1 MNYDKLGNL
10 KYKDLKVIALELDLP
25 IKRSKSELFNYIKKT
40 FKDYENYKK
49 KTDRYIKIKK
59 LGQKSKDSITYLV
72 TTNHQNEF
80 AMKTFRK
87 NKSSTKI
94 KKESEFQRSCYDVG
108 ISPRI
113 IEIDTVSN
121 FIIMEKLD
129 MHLYDLIL
137 EQNNE
142 LTRDQQRQIINIYKK
157 LDEIKIFHGDVN
169 ILNFMLDKNNRICII
184 DFGESKEITNNL
196 CKRLGTDT
204 PNLQIM
210 SLGLAL
216 NLKQLGLSCSSFE
229 YLLKY
234 IPEEQLIHFKK
245 SKSKRLF

>member
-1 MNYDKLGNL
+1 MNYDKLGDL
-10 KYKDLKVIALELDLP
+10 KYQELKVIALDLDLP
-25 IKRSKSELFNYIKKT
+25 IKRSKSELFNDIKKT
-40 FKDYENYKK
+40 FKDYENYRKK
-49 KTDRYIKIKK
+49 IDRYIKLGK
-59 LGQKSKDSITYLV
+59 LGQKSKDSTTYLV

-87 NKSSTKI
+87 NKSSMKI
-94 KKESEFQRSCYDVG
+94 KKEYDFQRSCYDAG
-108 ISPRI
+108 ISPKA
-113 IEIDTVSN
+113 IEIDIVSN
-121 FIIMEKLD
+121 FIVMEKLD
-129 MHLYDLIL
+129 RHLYDLIL
-137 EQNNE
+137 EQSNE
-142 LTRDQQRQIINIYKK
+142 LTRSQQRQIINIYKK

-169 ILNFMLDKNNRICII
+169 ILNFMLDKNNKIYVI

-196 CKRLGTDT
+196 CKKLGTDT

-216 NLKQLGLSCSSFE
+216 KLKQLGLSCSSFD